1 MEGCSLGEKNA
12 EKINVMNNEL
22 IKVIT
27 NTSNNKEVLQS
38 QDVRISKVEQTHSM
52 FLSVQKDISNI
63 NEKIDNSIN
72 ESKRN
77 TDVVTKALINR
88 TKIRETPKEKFINAM
103 ITAGGYFTI
112 SVAAWVFFKFMLEG
126 GTI

>member
-22 IKVIT
+22 TKVIT

-52 FLSVQKDISNI
+52 FLTVQKDISNI

-112 SVAAWVFFKFMLEG
+112 SVVAWAFFKFMLEG